1 MSNLGAVR
9 IIPPLT
15 HRYAMIASVVLA
27 AAILVWLFV
36 GTYTRRVH
44 VTGVLLPVEGLL
56 DVSARTGGT
65 VVTLLVNEGQHVAA
79 GDPLA
84 TISGERSSERLGDTS
99 EQVALT
105 LQTDQHRLQHD
116 MDQASRLSDDQAV
129 ALRQQIATGREQLQ
143 QIEGQITF
151 QKAQVE
157 LQDGMLDKVSPL
169 LAKGYISAFQVQQQ
183 RVQLLTAKGDLN
195 ALMRQ
200 RADIRQQMA
209 TAQSQLTQLP
219 MQLSAKLG
227 ELSGQL
233 ATNKQSLAQVEA
245 DRAVVLRAPAAGTVS
260 GLMVKK
266 GQTLIVGQA
275 VVSIIPE
282 GSDLMARLLV
292 KSEAIGFVREG
303 TPVAMHLQAFPYQK
317 FGVQKGK
324 VSQVSSSAMSPQ
336 EAMVLL
342 GQQQVE
348 QEPLYRVD
356 VSLGSQTVM
365 AYGQAKSLRSGMAL
379 DADILLEKRRII
391 EWMLEPLMGMHKRYE
406 SGES

>member
-15 HRYAMIASVVLA
+15 HRYAMIASVLLA
-27 AAILVWLFV
+27 AGILVWLFV

-79 GDPLA
+79 GDALA
-84 TISGERSSERLGDTS
+84 TVSGERSSERMGDTS
-99 EQVALT
+99 EQVAIT

-116 MDQASRLSDDQAV
+116 MDQASRLSDDQAI
-129 ALRQQIATGREQLQ
+129 ALRQQISTGREQLQ

-233 ATNKQSLAQVEA
+233 ATNKQALAQVEA

-260 GLMVKK
+260 GIMVKK
-266 GQTLIVGQA
+266 GQTLTIGQA
-275 VVSIIPE
+275 VASIIPE

-317 FGVQKGK
+317 FGVQKGT

-356 VSLGSQTVM
+356 VALGRQTVM

-379 DADILLEKRRII
+379 DADILLEKRRLI
-391 EWMLEPLMGMHKRYE
+391 EWMLEPLMGMRKRYE
-406 SGES
+406 SSES